1 MRPPLR
7 EIDRP
12 LVAVVLALAAYG
24 LVTLYSAGQTDVPT
38 FVETI
43 WRKQLIWLAMG
54 IIATVLMFRASPRLL
69 EWATPYAY
77 AISVVVLVWT
87 LFAGVG
93 AGTAASERSW
103 LAVGGV
109 RLGQPAEIA
118 KLAVVLMLARWLAEQ
133 REPPATLRH
142 LVYLPFPFP
151 LIGRPAGA
159 PVLSP
164 CLIAGIPSF
173 LVFKQPDLGSSMVF
187 VAILFTMLYWAGTRL
202 SLLVLLG
209 SPVIGLVLAFS
220 TVAWGAW
227 ILVLIALLIWW
238 RPYVWEGLA
247 VMLANLVMGVVA
259 VPFWQRLAPYQQ
271 NRLLAFLNPQEDPR
285 ATGWHVIQ
293 SKIAIGSGGFLG
305 QGFLHGPQKRL
316 AFLPAQFTDFIFS
329 VVGEELGFL
338 GVLVALALFA
348 ALIFILIR
356 IARRATDPYSSLCVF
371 GVTGMLFTHMLEN
384 IGMTV
389 NLLPITGI
397 PLPFFSYGGSFLL
410 ACFMGIGIS
419 LRVAW
424 ESRQSGYAEL

>member
-7 EIDRP
+7 ELDRP
-12 LVAVVLALAAYG
+12 LGGVVVALAAYG
-24 LVTLYSAGQTDVPT
+24 LATLYSAGQTDVET
-38 FVETI
+38 FVTTI
-43 WRKQLIWLAMG
+43 WQKQLVWLG
-54 IIATVLMFRASPRLL
+54 IGALGGWLMYRTSPRLL

-77 AISVVVLVWT
+77 AIAVLVLLFT
-87 LFAGVG
+87 LFAGTG

-103 LAVGGV
+103 IAVGGLRV
-109 RLGQPAEIA
+109 GQPAELA
-118 KLAVVLMLARWLAEQ
+118 KLTVVLMLARWLAER
-133 REPPATLRH
+133 REAPATLRE
-142 LVYLPFPFP
+142 L
-151 LIGRPAGA
+151 
-159 PVLSP
+159 LSP
-164 CLIAGIPSF
+164 CVIAALPAL
-173 LVFKQPDLGSSMVF
+173 LVAKQPDLGSSMVF
-187 VAILFTMLYWAGTRL
+187 IAILFAMLYWAGTKP
-202 SLLVLLG
+202 SLLLLLG

-227 ILVLIALLIWW
+227 IVVLIALLIWW
-238 RPYVWEGLA
+238 RPYVWEGLG
-247 VMLANLVMGVVA
+247 VMLANLVMGVIA

-305 QGFLHGPQKRL
+305 QGFTHGPQKRL

-338 GVLVALALFA
+338 GVLAALALFA
-348 ALIFILIR
+348 ALILILLR

-371 GVTGMLFTHMLEN
+371 GVTGMLFTHIIEN

-410 ACFMGIGIS
+410 ACFLAVGVS

-424 ESRQSGYAEL
+424 EARQSGYAEL

>member
-7 EIDRP
+7 EIDKP
-12 LVAVVLALAAYG
+12 LAAVVLALAGCG
-24 LVTLYSAGQTDVPT
+24 LAALYSAGQTDVPT
-38 FVETI
+38 FVATL
-43 WRKQLIWLAMG
+43 WHKQVLWLSFGLAAM
-54 IIATVLMFRASPRLL
+54 VLMFRTSPRLV

-77 AISVVVLVWT
+77 GVSIALLVWT
-87 LFAGVG
+87 LLAGVG

-103 LAVGGV
+103 LAIGGV

-118 KLAVVLMLARWLAEQ
+118 KLSVVLLLARWLAER
-133 REPPATLRH
+133 REAPATLRD
-142 LVYLPFPFP
+142 LLP
-151 LIGRPAGA
+151 
-159 PVLSP
+159 V
-164 CLIAGIPSF
+164 CVIAGVPTL
-173 LVFKQPDLGSSMVF
+173 LVAKQPDLGSAMVF
-187 VAILFTMLYWAGTRL
+187 IAILFTMLFWAGTKP
-202 SLLVLLG
+202 SLLLLLG

-227 ILVLIALLIWW
+227 IVVLVALLVWW

-247 VMLANLVMGVVA
+247 VMLANVVMGVIA

-305 QGFLHGPQKRL
+305 QGFTHGPQKRL

-338 GVLVALALFA
+338 GVLVALGLFA
-348 ALIFILIR
+348 ALLVIMLR

-371 GVTGMLFTHMLEN
+371 GVTGMLFTHIIEN

-397 PLPFFSYGGSFLL
+397 PLPFFSYGGSFLITCFL
-410 ACFMGIGIS
+410 AVGIS

-424 ESRQSGYAEL
+424 EARQSGYAEL